1 MSKKPTPDHIRAVFQ
16 RYFAAFE
23 KNDLEGIVSL
33 FAPDAVVEDPVGTPP
48 HVGRDAI
55 RAFFAAGFEAT
66 GHNMKMAADGAV
78 RVTESGVGA
87 CAVICTVPGL
97 KSQVETLDVMTF
109 TEDGLIR
116 TMHAYFGPTNY
127 RPLA

>member
-1 MSKKPTPDHIRAVFQ
+1 MPKPTADHIRSVFH

-23 KNDLEGIVSL
+23 KNDLDGIVAL

-48 HVGRDAI
+48 HVGSAAI
-55 RAFFAAGFEAT
+55 RKFFAAGFVAT
-66 GHNMKMAADGAV
+66 NNNMKMAADGAV

-87 CAVICTVPGL
+87 CAVICTVPDM

-109 TEDGLIR
+109 TDEGLIK